1 VPAVEDVELSLPGE
15 IRRTG
20 TLVWHHTFPMKHSE
34 IILPD
39 AAGGKRLL
47 RQQRLLVA
55 VFAALALLA
64 TVLPLQHLAIPLRHF
79 LPLHTLLEFASILAA
94 FFVFS
99 TVWHTP
105 ARQTPAILLLT
116 GMVFFVTAW
125 LDMAHVMSF
134 QGMFDLITPASVEKG
149 IAFWLVARLMVAA
162 GLLGISF
169 YPEHRP
175 LPTSARYYTFAGLCL
190 GTLGVFW
197 GVIFYEAELPGT
209 YIEGIGLTP
218 FKIGFEWFIVAL
230 LVLAA
235 WRCDRLARRS
245 NNEFLPL
252 LFGAAAIA
260 ALGEQFLTQYQAV
273 NDAQNLL
280 GHLYKIVS
288 YFLIYRAALVVSVRR
303 PYQKLEAQ
311 AQTLLNMNERLR
323 IQSLALASTAATIK
337 VTDLDGKVRWANRAF
352 KEIYCGPSAELKPSF
367 SLFSAPI
374 TPCQELAEQMR
385 ASIEDGK
392 VWRDLVYL
400 QDFQGNNIIM
410 DRTVTPLCNEQG
422 VTEGYVSVADDVTE
436 KTTSAMRYKRVL
448 DTSIHGFWIVD
459 ASGRLAEVNAAY
471 VRLSGYTAEEL
482 LGMPIHQLDAVQGPE
497 AVQAQMEKIA
507 RLGQGQFETRHRHK
521 KGHEFSIDISA
532 TYDTESDKLFVFL
545 YDRSERVQAAAEKR
559 ELERQLQQ
567 AQKVQALGQLTGGI
581 AHDFNNILAVISGYS
596 NLALDRL
603 VLDKQSKLAA
613 YLGEVVS
620 ASNRAQE
627 LIARMLSFTRT
638 QAVTAATVIA
648 PADVIEEVLAML
660 RPSIPS
666 SIQISSRIDDP
677 LLIRMDA
684 GELNQML
691 VNLIINARDA
701 IDGQGMIE
709 IHMHRLDITG
719 RVCSSCQQRL
729 SGSYLAIDVS
739 DDGSGITPE
748 NLPRLFE
755 PFFTTKDVG
764 KGTGLGLSIVDG
776 ILMRS
781 GGHVLIDS
789 RLGQGSRFRLLFA
802 IALPDAALP
811 GASAEPGQLQSGQGQ
826 HIWVLDDEAT
836 VARYLGELLQDSGYC
851 ARLFNDP
858 LALETAFNAEG
869 NEVDLLIS
877 DQTMPGL
884 SGTALAL
891 RLHSVRPSLPIIL
904 CTGNH
909 DDIASHMTCFGIR
922 GILNKPVPAHDLLKV
937 VAEVLVP
944 KSPEIA
950 QQLNAKNYLSDLNV
964 QID

>member
-1 VPAVEDVELSLPGE
+1 
-15 IRRTG
+15 
-20 TLVWHHTFPMKHSE
+20 MKHSE
-34 IILPD
+34 IIVPD
-39 AAGGKRLL
+39 AAAGKRLL
-47 RQQRLLVA
+47 RQQWLLVG
-55 VFAALALLA
+55 VLAALTLLA
-64 TVLPLQHLAIPLRHF
+64 TVLPLQNLAISHRHF
-79 LPLHTLLEFASILAA
+79 LPLHTLLEFSSILAA

-105 ARQTPAILLLT
+105 AKQTPAPLLLI

-125 LDMAHVMSF
+125 LDIAHAMSF

-169 YPEHRP
+169 YPERRP
-175 LPTSARYYTFAGLCL
+175 LSTSARYYIFAALLL
-190 GTLGVFW
+190 GALLVLW
-197 GVIFYEAELPGT
+197 GVTFHEAALPDT
-209 YIEGIGLTP
+209 YVEGIGLTS

-235 WRCDRLARRS
+235 WRYHWLARRS

-337 VTDLDGKVRWANRAF
+337 VADLEGNVRWANRAF
-352 KEIYCGPSAELKPSF
+352 KEIFCGPSAELKPSF

-385 ASIEDGK
+385 ATIEDGK

-400 QDFQGNNIIM
+400 QDFHGNNIIM

-436 KTTSAMRYKRVL
+436 KTTSAMRHKRVL

-459 ASGRLAEVNAAY
+459 ASGCLLEVNAAY
-471 VRLSGYTAEEL
+471 ARMSGYTAEEL

-497 AVQAQMEKIA
+497 EVQAQIEKIA
-507 RLGQGQFETRHRHK
+507 RLGQGQFEARHRHK
-521 KGHEFSIDISA
+521 QGQEFSVDVSA
-532 TYDTESDKLFVFL
+532 TYDNEAGKFYVFL
-545 YDRSERVQAAAEKR
+545 YDRSERVQAAAEKHD
-559 ELERQLQQ
+559 LERQLQQ

-603 VLDKQSKLAA
+603 VPDKQGKLAT
-613 YLGEVVS
+613 YLAEVVS

-638 QAVTAATVIA
+638 QTDTRATVIA
-648 PADVIEEVLAML
+648 PAAVIEEVLAML

-666 SIQISSRIDDP
+666 SIQILSRIDDP
-677 LLIRMDA
+677 LHIRMDA
-684 GELNQML
+684 GELHQML

-701 IDGQGMIE
+701 IAGQGKIE
-709 IHMHRLDITG
+709 IHMHRLDISG

-739 DDGSGITPE
+739 DDGCGIVPE
-748 NLPRLFE
+748 DMSRLFE

-764 KGTGLGLSIVDG
+764 KGTGLGLSMVQG

-789 RLGQGSRFRLLFA
+789 RVGQGSQFRLLFA
-802 IALPDAALP
+802 IALPDAVLSDMAQDHSHVP
-811 GASAEPGQLQSGQGQ
+811 SGKGQ
-826 HIWVLDDEAT
+826 HIWVLDDEPA
-836 VARYLGELLQDSGYC
+836 VARYLGELLQDWGYR

-869 NEVDLLIS
+869 NEVDLLIT

-884 SGTALAL
+884 SGSELAQ
-891 RLHSVRPSLPIIL
+891 RLHSLRPSLPIIM
-904 CTGNH
+904 CTGNNN
-909 DDIASHMTCFGIR
+909 DISCNMQCYGIHR
-922 GILNKPVPAHDLLKV
+922 ILSKPAP
-937 VAEVLVP
+937 VL
-944 KSPEIA
+944 EL
-950 QQLNAKNYLSDLNV
+950 LNALAEELAPKQPAMAQCLNA
-964 QID
+964 